1 MDFGDRIESC
11 VEESFL
17 AAQPRIARDHQMKA
31 RIIIGLVISGLLAP
45 GISQAAEP
53 IDEQFQSLAM
63 PGANSLGFQANE
75 SNFAKTE
82 VSTWFNFTTSDG
94 TPKGS
99 VTNIAICNTGKEPG
113 CAFTVWATYRAILPA
128 CVGTSDT
135 NCLSEITAINA
146 DGKSLKVNTLS
157 TFPAFRFEDFEGDL
171 AQGVPRG
178 SGAVLVSIPEA
189 PHAGG
194 DNYLM
199 KLVVTSNRTQESGG
213 VYGVPSIS
221 ASMMAV
227 KIVEGKFRGSRTE
240 TNTAS
245 YPKAQGIS
253 VRGVTNLA
261 VGELP
266 DPRYLECVMSSTT
279 ECALPYGLPQDI
291 SFGFSA
297 RFSFNLTGW
306 LHGRMRDASIKLEKK
321 SEKESLLT
329 VSARAIKVPVLDV
342 VKNVDELPDSL
353 LSHFAPS
360 DWAGETLRYPLATT
374 MQGTQLLPSE
384 KNRAGLKNISFK
396 FINTQFNT
404 GSMSDFLQWLP
415 IAGDKAAALPT
426 QWRVSTMTDRGS
438 GVVQDCL
445 NKGNSLAG
453 LVTTNSTM
461 YIDGPPT
468 YDASQGSLDYKV
480 ASTHYEADG
489 KTEFKGTYELLMSS
503 SVARC
508 IYKFTNAPIKA
519 TVSVTSENGVPN
531 VATIVVNEKNNW
543 LTLAAYNFTFSAPT
557 VSVKLTQDKPKVVT
571 PPKPVIKKITCVK
584 GKVTKKITATKCP
597 TGYKKV

>member
-1 MDFGDRIESC
+1 
-11 VEESFL
+11 
-17 AAQPRIARDHQMKA
+17 MKA
-31 RIIIGLVISGLLAP
+31 RIIVGLVIAALLAP
-45 GISQAAEP
+45 AISQAADP

-94 TPKGS
+94 TPNGK
-99 VTNIAICNTGKEPG
+99 VTNIAICNTGKERG
-113 CAFTVWATYRAILPA
+113 CAFTVWAMYRAVLPA
-128 CVGTSDT
+128 CVDAADT

-146 DGKSLKVNTLS
+146 DGKALKVNMLS
-157 TFPAFRFEDFEGDL
+157 TFPTLRSEDFVGDL
-171 AQGVPRG
+171 TQNVPHG

-199 KLVVTSNRTQESGG
+199 KLTVTSNRTPESGG

-227 KIVEGKFRGSRTE
+227 KIVEGKFMGSRTE
-240 TNTAS
+240 TNTAA
-245 YPKAQGIS
+245 YFRPQGIS
-253 VRGVTNLA
+253 VAGVTDLA
-261 VGELP
+261 PGEAP
-266 DPRYLECVMSSTT
+266 DPRYLDCVMSSPKQ
-279 ECALPYGLPQDI
+279 CALPYGLPQDI

-306 LHGRMRDASIKLEKK
+306 LHGRMRDATIKLEKK
-321 SEKESLLT
+321 SEKQSLLT
-329 VSARAIKVPVLDV
+329 VSARPIKVPVVDV
-342 VKNVDELPDSL
+342 VKSVDDLPDSL
-353 LSHFAPS
+353 LAHFATS

-374 MQGTQLLPSE
+374 IQGIRISPSE
-384 KNRAGLKNISFK
+384 KTRAGLKNLSFK
-396 FINTQFNT
+396 FINTRFDT
-404 GSMSDFLQWLP
+404 ESMKDFLQWLP

-445 NKGNSLAG
+445 NKSNTLAG

-468 YDASQGSLDYKV
+468 YDASKGSLDYKV
-480 ASTHYEADG
+480 ASTHFEVDG
-489 KTEFKGTYELLMSS
+489 KTVFKGSYELLMSS
-503 SVARC
+503 AVARC

-519 TVSVTSENGVPN
+519 SVSVTSESGEPN
-531 VATIVVNEKNNW
+531 VATVVVNEKNNW
-543 LTLAAYNFTFSAPT
+543 LTLGAYNFTFSAPT
-557 VSVKLTQDKPKVVT
+557 VSVKLSQDKVQVV
-571 PPKPVIKKITCVK
+571 KKITCVK
-584 GKVTKKITATKCP
+584 GKVTKVVAGTKCP
-597 TGYKKV
+597 TGYKKKA

>member
-1 MDFGDRIESC
+1 
-11 VEESFL
+11 
-17 AAQPRIARDHQMKA
+17 MKA
-31 RIIIGLVISGLLAP
+31 RIIIGIVIAAFLAP
-45 GISQAAEP
+45 TLSHAADP
-53 IDEQFQSLAM
+53 VDEQFQSLAM
-63 PGANSLGFQANE
+63 PGANSFGFQANE
-75 SNFAKTE
+75 SNFSKGE
-82 VSTWFNFTTSDG
+82 VSTWFNFTTNDG
-94 TPKGS
+94 TPAGK
-99 VTNIAICNTGKEPG
+99 VTNVAICNTGKEPG
-113 CAFTVWATYRAILPA
+113 CEFTVHAMYRAVLPA
-128 CVGTSDT
+128 CSDGADT
-135 NCLSEITAINA
+135 NCLSEITAISA

-157 TFPAFRFEDFEGDL
+157 TFPTFRYEDFAGDL

-199 KLVVTSNRTQESGG
+199 KLVVSSNRTPESGG
-213 VYGVPSIS
+213 VYGVPSVS

-227 KIVEGKFRGSRTE
+227 KIVEGKFQGNRTE
-240 TNTAS
+240 TSTAS
-245 YPKAQGIS
+245 YIRAQGIS
-253 VRGVTNLA
+253 VRGVTDLA
-261 VGELP
+261 PGELP
-266 DPRYLECVMSSTT
+266 DPRTKECVMSSTT
-279 ECALPYGLPQDI
+279 QCALPYGLPQDI

-342 VKNVDELPDSL
+342 VKSVDDLPDSL
-353 LSHFAPS
+353 LTHFATT
-360 DWAGETLRYPLATT
+360 DWAGETLRYPLATSV
-374 MQGTQLLPSE
+374 QGTRVLPSE
-384 KNRAGLKNISFK
+384 KTREGLKNISFK
-396 FINTQFNT
+396 IINARFDTQ
-404 GSMSDFLQWLP
+404 SMKDFLQWLP

-438 GVVQDCL
+438 GVVQECL

-461 YIDGPPT
+461 YLDGPPT
-468 YDASQGSLDYKV
+468 YDASKGSLDYKV

-508 IYKFTNAPIKA
+508 IYKFTSAPVKA
-519 TVSVTSENGVPN
+519 TVSVTSENGEPN
-531 VATIVVNEKNNW
+531 VATTVVNEKNNW
-543 LTLAAYNFTFSAPT
+543 LTLGAYNFTFSSPT
-557 VSVKLTQDKPKVVT
+557 VSVKLTQDKPQVVT

-584 GKVTKKITATKCP
+584 GKVTKKIVASKCP
-597 TGYKKV
+597 AGYKKKA

>member
-1 MDFGDRIESC
+1 
-11 VEESFL
+11 
-17 AAQPRIARDHQMKA
+17 MKA
-31 RIIIGLVISGLLAP
+31 RIVICLVIAALLAP
-45 GISQAAEP
+45 VMSQAADP

-99 VTNIAICNTGKEPG
+99 VTNIVICNTGKEPG
-113 CAFTVWATYRAILPA
+113 CAFTVWAMYRAILPA

-146 DGKSLKVNTLS
+146 NGKSLKVNTLS

-171 AQGVPRG
+171 AQGVPHG

-199 KLVVTSNRTQESGG
+199 KLVVTSNRSQESGG

-227 KIVEGKFRGSRTE
+227 KIVEGAFRGSRTE

-245 YPKAQGIS
+245 YSKAQGIS

-266 DPRYLECVMSSTT
+266 DPRYQECVMSSTT
-279 ECALPYGLPQDI
+279 QCALPYGLPQDI

-306 LHGRMRDASIKLEKK
+306 LHGRMRDASIKLEKR

-329 VSARAIKVPVLDV
+329 VSARPIKVPVLDV
-342 VKNVDELPDSL
+342 VKSVDDLPDSL
-353 LSHFAPS
+353 LAHFATS

-374 MQGTQLLPSE
+374 TQGVNLKSSE

-396 FINTQFNT
+396 FINARFDT
-404 GSMSDFLQWLP
+404 GSMKDFLQWLP

-438 GVVQDCL
+438 GVVQECL
-445 NKGNSLAG
+445 NKGNTLAG

-508 IYKFTNAPIKA
+508 IYKFINAPIKA

-571 PPKPVIKKITCVK
+571 PQKPVIKMITCAKGKITK
-584 GKVTKKITATKCP
+584 RIAATKCP
-597 TGYKKV
+597 TGFKKKS

>member
-1 MDFGDRIESC
+1 
-11 VEESFL
+11 
-17 AAQPRIARDHQMKA
+17 MKA
-31 RIIIGLVISGLLAP
+31 RIIIGVVIAALLAP
-45 GISQAAEP
+45 AISQAADP
-53 IDEQFQSLAM
+53 VDEQFQSLAM

-94 TPKGS
+94 TPTGK
-99 VTNIAICNTGKEPG
+99 VTNIAICNTGKEAG
-113 CAFTVWATYRAILPA
+113 CAFTVWAMYRAVLPA
-128 CVGTSDT
+128 CTDAADT
-135 NCLSEITAINA
+135 NCLSEITAIDA
-146 DGKSLKVNTLS
+146 AGKSLKVNTLS
-157 TFPAFRFEDFEGDL
+157 TFPAVRYEDFAGDL
-171 AQGVPRG
+171 TQGVPRG

-199 KLVVTSNRTQESGG
+199 KLTVTSNRTPESGG

-227 KIVEGKFRGSRTE
+227 KIVEGNFMGSRTE

-245 YPKAQGIS
+245 YIRAQGIS
-253 VRGVTNLA
+253 VRGVTDLP

-266 DPRYLECVMSSTT
+266 DPRYLECVMSSAKQ
-279 ECALPYGLPQDI
+279 CALPYGLPQDI

-306 LHGRMRDASIKLEKK
+306 LHGRMRDASIKLENK

-329 VSARAIKVPVLDV
+329 VSARPIKVPVLDV
-342 VKNVDELPDSL
+342 VKSVDDLPDSL
-353 LSHFAPS
+353 RAHFAKS

-374 MQGTQLLPSE
+374 IQGTRVSASE
-384 KNRAGLKNISFK
+384 KTRTGLKNISFK
-396 FINTQFNT
+396 FINARFDK
-404 GSMSDFLQWLP
+404 GSMDDFLQWLP

-438 GVVQDCL
+438 GAVQECL
-445 NKGNSLAG
+445 NKSNTLAG
-453 LVTTNSTM
+453 LVTTNATM
-461 YIDGPPT
+461 YLDGPPT
-468 YDASQGSLDYKV
+468 YDASKGSLDYKV

-508 IYKFTNAPIKA
+508 IYKFTSAPVRA
-519 TVSVTSENGVPN
+519 TVSVTSENGEPN
-531 VATIVVNEKNNW
+531 VATTIVNEKNNW
-543 LTLAAYNFTFSAPT
+543 LTLGAYNFTFSSPT
-557 VSVKLTQDKPKVVT
+557 VSVKLTQEKPAVVT

-584 GKVTKKITATKCP
+584 GKVTKVVAGTKCP
-597 TGYKKV
+597 TGYKKKA

>member
-1 MDFGDRIESC
+1 
-11 VEESFL
+11 
-17 AAQPRIARDHQMKA
+17 MKA
-31 RIIIGLVISGLLAP
+31 RIIVGLVIAALLAP
-45 GISQAAEP
+45 AISQAADP
-53 IDEQFQSLAM
+53 VDEQFQSLAM

-94 TPKGS
+94 APTGK
-99 VTNIAICNTGKEPG
+99 VTNIAICNTGKEAG
-113 CAFTVWATYRAILPA
+113 CAFTVWAMYRAVLPA
-128 CVGTSDT
+128 CIDAADT

-146 DGKSLKVNTLS
+146 DGKALKVNTLS
-157 TFPAFRFEDFEGDL
+157 TFPTVRSEDFAGDL
-171 AQGVPRG
+171 AQDVPRG

-199 KLVVTSNRTQESGG
+199 KLTVTSNRTPESGG

-227 KIVEGKFRGSRTE
+227 KVVEGKFMGSRTE
-240 TNTAS
+240 TNTAA
-245 YPKAQGIS
+245 YFRAQGIS
-253 VRGVTNLA
+253 VAGVTDLA
-261 VGELP
+261 PGELP
-266 DPRYLECVMSSTT
+266 DPRYLDCVMSSPKQ
-279 ECALPYGLPQDI
+279 CALPYGLPQDI

-321 SEKESLLT
+321 SEKQSLLT
-329 VSARAIKVPVLDV
+329 VSARPIKVPVVDV
-342 VKNVDELPDSL
+342 VKSVDDLPDSL
-353 LSHFAPS
+353 LAHFATS

-374 MQGTQLLPSE
+374 IQGIRVSPSE

-396 FINTQFNT
+396 FINTRFDT

-445 NKGNSLAG
+445 NKSNTLAG

-468 YDASQGSLDYKV
+468 YDASKGSLDYKV
-480 ASTHYEADG
+480 ASTHFEVDG
-489 KTEFKGTYELLMSS
+489 KTVFKGSYELLMSS
-503 SVARC
+503 AVARC
-508 IYKFTNAPIKA
+508 IYKFTSAPIKA
-519 TVSVTSENGVPN
+519 SVSVTSESGEPN
-531 VATIVVNEKNNW
+531 VATVVVNEKNNW
-543 LTLAAYNFTFSAPT
+543 LTLGAYNFTFSSPT
-557 VSVKLTQDKPKVVT
+557 VSVKLTQDKPAVVT

-584 GKVTKKITATKCP
+584 GKVTKVVAGTKCP
-597 TGYKKV
+597 TGYKKKG

>member
-1 MDFGDRIESC
+1 
-11 VEESFL
+11 
-17 AAQPRIARDHQMKA
+17 MKT
-31 RIIIGLVISGLLAP
+31 RIIVGLVIAALLAP
-45 GISQAAEP
+45 AISQAADP
-53 IDEQFQSLAM
+53 VDEQFQSLAM

-75 SNFAKTE
+75 SNFSKGE

-94 TPKGS
+94 TASGTPTKI
-99 VTNIAICNTGKEPG
+99 TICNTGKEAG
-113 CAFTVWATYRAILPA
+113 CEFTVWAMYRAVLPA
-128 CVGTSDT
+128 CIDAADT

-157 TFPAFRFEDFEGDL
+157 IFPTFRFEDFAGDL
-171 AQGVPRG
+171 TQGVPRG

-199 KLVVTSNRTQESGG
+199 KLVVSSNRTPQSGG

-221 ASMMAV
+221 ASMTAV
-227 KIVEGKFRGSRTE
+227 KIVEGKFQGNRTE

-245 YPKAQGIS
+245 YLKADGIS
-253 VRGVTNLA
+253 GRGVTDLA
-261 VGELP
+261 PGELL
-266 DPRYLECVMSSTT
+266 DPRYKECVMSSTT
-279 ECALPYGLPQDI
+279 QCALPYGLPQDI

-342 VKNVDELPDSL
+342 VKSVDDLPDSL
-353 LSHFAPS
+353 LTHFATT
-360 DWAGETLRYPLATT
+360 DWSGETLRYPLETSAQATRVAA
-374 MQGTQLLPSE
+374 SE
-384 KNRAGLKNISFK
+384 KTRAGLKSISFK
-396 FINTQFNT
+396 FINARFDT
-404 GSMSDFLQWLP
+404 GSMKDFLQWLP

-426 QWRVSTMTDRGS
+426 QWRISTMTDRGS
-438 GVVQDCL
+438 GVVQQCL
-445 NKGNSLAG
+445 NQSNTLAG

-468 YDASQGSLDYKV
+468 YDAAKGSLDYKV
-480 ASTHYEADG
+480 ASTHFEVDG
-489 KTEFKGTYELLMSS
+489 KTVFKGSYELLMSS
-503 SVARC
+503 AVARC

-519 TVSVTSENGVPN
+519 SVSVTSESGEPN
-531 VATIVVNEKNNW
+531 VATVVVNEKNNW
-543 LTLAAYNFTFSAPT
+543 LTLGAYNFTFSAPT
-557 VSVKLTQDKPKVVT
+557 VSVKLTQDKPQAVT
-571 PPKPVIKKITCVK
+571 PAKPAIKKITCVK
-584 GKVTKKITATKCP
+584 GKTTKVVAGTKCP
-597 TGYKKV
+597 SGYKKKA

>member
-1 MDFGDRIESC
+1 
-11 VEESFL
+11 
-17 AAQPRIARDHQMKA
+17 MKA
-31 RIIIGLVISGLLAP
+31 RIIIGLVIAAFLAP
-45 GISQAAEP
+45 TLSHAADP
-53 IDEQFQSLAM
+53 VDEQFQSLAM
-63 PGANSLGFQANE
+63 PGPNSLGFQANE
-75 SNFAKTE
+75 SNFSKGQ

-94 TPKGS
+94 TPTGK
-99 VTNIAICNTGKEPG
+99 VTNVAICNNGQEPG
-113 CAFTVWATYRAILPA
+113 CEFTVYALYRAVLPA
-128 CVGTSDT
+128 CIDGADT
-135 NCLSEITAINA
+135 NCLSQITAISA

-157 TFPAFRFEDFEGDL
+157 TFPALRYEDFAGDL

-199 KLVVTSNRTQESGG
+199 KLVISSMRTPESRG

-227 KIVEGKFRGSRTE
+227 KIVEGKFRGYRTE
-240 TNTAS
+240 TSTAS
-245 YPKAQGIS
+245 YLKAQGVS
-253 VRGVTNLA
+253 VRGVTDLA
-261 VGELP
+261 PGEQL
-266 DPRYLECVMSSTT
+266 DPRTQECVMSSTT
-279 ECALPYGLPQDI
+279 QCALPYGLPQDI

-321 SEKESLLT
+321 SQTESLLT

-342 VKNVDELPDSL
+342 VKGVDDLPDSL
-353 LSHFAPS
+353 LTHFATT
-360 DWAGETLRYPLATT
+360 DWSGETLRYPLATSV
-374 MQGTQLLPSE
+374 QGTRVSPSE
-384 KNRAGLKNISFK
+384 KTRTGLKNISFK
-396 FINTQFNT
+396 MINTRFDTQ
-404 GSMSDFLQWLP
+404 SMKDFLQWLP

-438 GVVQDCL
+438 GVVQECL
-445 NKGNSLAG
+445 NKSNTLAG

-461 YIDGPPT
+461 YLDGPPT

-489 KTEFKGTYELLMSS
+489 KTEFKGSYELLMSS

-508 IYKFTNAPIKA
+508 IYKFTSAPVKA
-519 TVSVTSENGVPN
+519 SVTVTSENGEPN
-531 VATIVVNEKNNW
+531 VATVVVNEKNNW
-543 LTLAAYNFTFSAPT
+543 LTLGAYNFTFSSPT
-557 VSVKLTQDKPKVVT
+557 VSVKLTQDAPAVVT

-584 GKVTKKITATKCP
+584 GKVTKKIVATKCP
-597 TGYKKV
+597 AGYKKKA

>member
-1 MDFGDRIESC
+1 
-11 VEESFL
+11 
-17 AAQPRIARDHQMKA
+17 MKA
-31 RIIIGLVISGLLAP
+31 RIIIGLVIAALLAP
-45 GISQAAEP
+45 TLSHAADP
-53 IDEQFQSLAM
+53 VDEQFQSLAM

-75 SNFAKTE
+75 SNFAKGE
-82 VSTWFNFTTSDG
+82 VSTWFNFTTDDG
-94 TPKGS
+94 TPTGK
-99 VTNIAICNTGKEPG
+99 VTKIAICNTGTEAG
-113 CAFTVWATYRAILPA
+113 CEFSVYAMYRAVLPA
-128 CVGTSDT
+128 CIDAADT
-135 NCLSEITAINA
+135 NCLSEIMAVDA
-146 DGKSLKVNTLS
+146 SGKSLKVNTLS
-157 TFPAFRFEDFEGDL
+157 TFPTFRYEDFAGDL
-171 AQGVPRG
+171 AQGVPHG

-199 KLVVTSNRTQESGG
+199 KLVVTSNRTPESGG

-227 KIVEGKFRGSRTE
+227 KIVEGKFQGNRTE

-245 YPKAQGIS
+245 YLRASGIS
-253 VRGVTNLA
+253 VKGVTDLA
-261 VGELP
+261 PGELP
-266 DPRYLECVMSSTT
+266 DPRTKDCVMSSTT
-279 ECALPYGLPQDI
+279 QCALPYGLPLDV

-297 RFSFNLTGW
+297 RFSFYLTGW

-321 SEKESLLT
+321 SDKESLLT
-329 VSARAIKVPVLDV
+329 VSARPIKVPVVDV
-342 VKNVDELPDSL
+342 VKNVDDLPDSL
-353 LSHFAPS
+353 LAHFAPL
-360 DWAGETLRYPLATT
+360 DWAGETLRYPLATSA
-374 MQGTQLLPSE
+374 QGTRVDQSE
-384 KNRAGLKNISFK
+384 KTRTGLKNLSFK
-396 FINTQFNT
+396 FINTRFDT
-404 GSMSDFLQWLP
+404 GSMKDFLQWLP

-438 GVVQDCL
+438 GVVQECL
-445 NKGNSLAG
+445 NKSNTLAG

-508 IYKFTNAPIKA
+508 IYKFTNAPVKA
-519 TVSVTSENGVPN
+519 SVSVTSENGEPN

-543 LTLAAYNFTFSAPT
+543 LTLGAYNFTFSSPT
-557 VSVKLTQDKPKVVT
+557 VSVKLTQDKPQVVT
-571 PPKPVIKKITCVK
+571 PPKPVLKKITCVK
-584 GKVTKKITATKCP
+584 GKVTKKIVASKCP
-597 TGYKKV
+597 TGYKKKA

>member
-1 MDFGDRIESC
+1 MKTRI
-11 VEESFL
+11 V
-17 AAQPRIARDHQMKA
+17 
-31 RIIIGLVISGLLAP
+31 IGLVIAAFLAP
-45 GISQAAEP
+45 TLSHAADP
-53 IDEQFQSLAM
+53 VDEQFQSLAM
-63 PGANSLGFQANE
+63 PGPNSLGFQANE
-75 SNFAKTE
+75 SNFSKGQ

-94 TPKGS
+94 TPTGK
-99 VTNIAICNTGKEPG
+99 VTNVAICNNGQEPG
-113 CAFTVWATYRAILPA
+113 CEFTVYALYRAVLPA
-128 CVGTSDT
+128 CIDGADT
-135 NCLSEITAINA
+135 NCLSQITAISA

-157 TFPAFRFEDFEGDL
+157 TFPALRYEDFAGDL

-199 KLVVTSNRTQESGG
+199 KLVVSSMRTPESRG

-227 KIVEGKFRGSRTE
+227 KIVEGKFRGYRTE
-240 TNTAS
+240 TSTAS
-245 YPKAQGIS
+245 YLKAQGVS
-253 VRGVTNLA
+253 VRGVTDLA
-261 VGELP
+261 PGEQL
-266 DPRYLECVMSSTT
+266 DPRTQECVMSSTT
-279 ECALPYGLPQDI
+279 QCALPYGLPQDI

-321 SEKESLLT
+321 SQTESLLT

-342 VKNVDELPDSL
+342 VKSVDDLPDSL
-353 LSHFAPS
+353 LTHFATT
-360 DWAGETLRYPLATT
+360 DWSGETLRYPLATSV
-374 MQGTQLLPSE
+374 QGTRVSPSE
-384 KNRAGLKNISFK
+384 KTRTGLKNISFK
-396 FINTQFNT
+396 MINTRFDTQ
-404 GSMSDFLQWLP
+404 SMKDFLQWLP

-438 GVVQDCL
+438 GVVQECL
-445 NKGNSLAG
+445 NKSNTLAG

-461 YIDGPPT
+461 YLDGPPT

-508 IYKFTNAPIKA
+508 IYKFTSAPVKA
-519 TVSVTSENGVPN
+519 TVSVTSENGEPN

-557 VSVKLTQDKPKVVT
+557 VSVKLTQDAPAVVT

-584 GKVTKKITATKCP
+584 GKVTKKIVATKCP
-597 TGYKKV
+597 AGYKKKA

>member
-1 MDFGDRIESC
+1 
-11 VEESFL
+11 
-17 AAQPRIARDHQMKA
+17 MKA
-31 RIIIGLVISGLLAP
+31 RIIIGLVIAAFLAP
-45 GISQAAEP
+45 TFSHAADP
-53 IDEQFQSLAM
+53 VDEQFQSLAM

-75 SNFAKTE
+75 SNFAKGE

-94 TPKGS
+94 TPTGK
-99 VTNIAICNTGKEPG
+99 VTNVAICNTGKEVG
-113 CAFTVWATYRAILPA
+113 CEFTVFAMYRAVLPA
-128 CVGTSDT
+128 CVGAADT
-135 NCLSEITAINA
+135 NCLSEITAVSA

-157 TFPAFRFEDFEGDL
+157 TFPTFRFEDFEGDL

-189 PHAGG
+189 PHTAG

-199 KLVVTSNRTQESGG
+199 KLVVTSNRTPESGG

-221 ASMMAV
+221 ASMTAV
-227 KIVEGKFRGSRTE
+227 KIVEGKFQGNRTE

-245 YPKAQGIS
+245 YLKAQGIS
-253 VRGVTNLA
+253 VRGVTDLA
-261 VGELP
+261 PGELP
-266 DPRYLECVMSSTT
+266 DPRYKECVMSSTT
-279 ECALPYGLPQDI
+279 QCALPYGLPQDI

-306 LHGRMRDASIKLEKK
+306 LHGRMRDAAIKLEKK

-329 VSARAIKVPVLDV
+329 VSARPIKVPVLDI
-342 VKNVDELPDSL
+342 VKNVSDLPDSL
-353 LSHFAPS
+353 LTHFAAT
-360 DWAGETLRYPLATT
+360 DWAGETLRYPLETSV
-374 MQGTQLLPSE
+374 QGTRVAASE
-384 KNRAGLKNISFK
+384 KTRTGLKDLSFK
-396 FINTQFNT
+396 FINARFDT
-404 GSMSDFLQWLP
+404 GSMKDFLQWLP

-438 GVVQDCL
+438 GVVQECL

-461 YIDGPPT
+461 YLDGPPT
-468 YDASQGSLDYKV
+468 FDASQGSLDYKV

-508 IYKFTNAPIKA
+508 IYKFTSAPVKA
-519 TVSVTSENGVPN
+519 TVSVTSDNGEPN

-557 VSVKLTQDKPKVVT
+557 VSVKLTQDKPQVIS
-571 PPKPVIKKITCVK
+571 PPKPAIKKITCVK
-584 GKVTKKITATKCP
+584 GKTTKVVAATKCP
-597 TGYKKV
+597 SGYKKKA

>member
-1 MDFGDRIESC
+1 MKTRI
-11 VEESFL
+11 V
-17 AAQPRIARDHQMKA
+17 
-31 RIIIGLVISGLLAP
+31 IGLVIAAFLAP
-45 GISQAAEP
+45 TLSHAADP
-53 IDEQFQSLAM
+53 VDEQFQSLAM
-63 PGANSLGFQANE
+63 PGPNSLGFQANE
-75 SNFAKTE
+75 SNFSKGQ

-94 TPKGS
+94 TPTGK
-99 VTNIAICNTGKEPG
+99 VTNVAICNNGQEPG
-113 CAFTVWATYRAILPA
+113 CEFTVYALYRAVLPA
-128 CVGTSDT
+128 CIDGADT
-135 NCLSEITAINA
+135 NCLSQITAISA

-157 TFPAFRFEDFEGDL
+157 TFPALRYEDFAGDL

-199 KLVVTSNRTQESGG
+199 KLVVSSMRTPESRG

-227 KIVEGKFRGSRTE
+227 KIVEGKFRGYRTE
-240 TNTAS
+240 TSTAS
-245 YPKAQGIS
+245 YLKAQGVS
-253 VRGVTNLA
+253 VRGVTDLA
-261 VGELP
+261 PGEQL
-266 DPRYLECVMSSTT
+266 DPRTQECVMSSTT
-279 ECALPYGLPQDI
+279 QCALPYGLPQDI

-321 SEKESLLT
+321 SQTESLLT
-329 VSARAIKVPVLDV
+329 VSASAIKVPVLDV
-342 VKNVDELPDSL
+342 VKSVDDLPDSL
-353 LSHFAPS
+353 LTHFATT
-360 DWAGETLRYPLATT
+360 DWSGETLRYPLATSV
-374 MQGTQLLPSE
+374 QGTRVSPSE
-384 KNRAGLKNISFK
+384 KTRTGLKNISFK
-396 FINTQFNT
+396 MINTRFDTQ
-404 GSMSDFLQWLP
+404 SMKDFLQWLP

-438 GVVQDCL
+438 GVVQECL
-445 NKGNSLAG
+445 NKSNTLAG

-461 YIDGPPT
+461 YLDGPPT

-508 IYKFTNAPIKA
+508 IYKFTSAPVKA
-519 TVSVTSENGVPN
+519 TVSVTSENGEPN

-557 VSVKLTQDKPKVVT
+557 VSVKLTQDAPAVVT

-584 GKVTKKITATKCP
+584 GKVTKKIVATKCP
-597 TGYKKV
+597 AGYKKKA